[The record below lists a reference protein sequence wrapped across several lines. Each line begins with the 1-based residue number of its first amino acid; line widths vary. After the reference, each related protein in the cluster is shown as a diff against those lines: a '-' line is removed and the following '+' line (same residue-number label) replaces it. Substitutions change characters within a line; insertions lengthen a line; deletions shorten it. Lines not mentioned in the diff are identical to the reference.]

1 MYSAK
6 SYELLKKEYNYLL
19 PVLRNKLLEQNNNYY
34 FVGTADQ
41 LTDMLSRLAGLYNYY
56 NEISSTVIY
65 KCFKE
70 GSICLFR
77 NELKSID
84 N

>member
-6 SYELLKKEYNYLL
+6 SYEILKKEYNYLL
-19 PVLRNKLLEQNNNYY
+19 PILRSKLLQRNNKYY
-34 FVGTADQ
+34 FVGTADE
-41 LTDMLSRLAGLYNYY
+41 LTYMLNIIKALYDYY
-56 NEISSTVIY
+56 IEIKSIIVY

-77 NELKSID
+77 NELI
-84 N
+84 NHN